1 MPLLWLSLAFLTGL
15 ALAKDQPAF
24 PAAFWA
30 GLCAA
35 GLLLAWLE
43 ARLIRI
49 PLLLRWRRFARLPF
63 TLLLAALAL
72 GGLRLVLALPS
83 FTPGDLAYSND
94 RGELTLRAGIASLP
108 EERAAGMRMRVA
120 VTALVNAD
128 GSLSP
133 MKGLAL
139 VTLPASEPWHYGDCL
154 EIRARP
160 VTPPEGGSF
169 SYREYL
175 ARQGVHSQL
184 AAPDAVRIGRGC
196 GSTLLSG
203 IYTLK
208 QRSAA
213 LLEALYPQP
222 EAALLNGILLGD
234 DSGLPESAQQAFR
247 DTGTA
252 HIVAISGF
260 NIAILA
266 GLIVALLG
274 RLLPR
279 GQAALAAVL
288 LIGAYTLL
296 VGGSP
301 PVVRAAIMGAVGLFG
316 GLIGR
321 RQAGANSL
329 TFTAALMCLFNP
341 WLPWDP
347 SFQLS
352 FMATLGL
359 VLYAEPL
366 QHWLTG
372 WLERRLPAHPGA
384 SGPDRASK
392 ARRIAAPLAE
402 YVLFTLAAQIT
413 TLPVIAYHFGR
424 LSFSA
429 LLANPLALPPQPAL
443 MVLGGLSLLGGLLWQ
458 PLGQLLAWLAW
469 PLAAYTLRITALLA
483 ELPGG
488 AISIGQITPA
498 LVLLF
503 YALLFAVTLLP
514 RLPANHALRRTVQPA
529 AWIAALGL
537 LAVTAW
543 SAALPLPDGRLHVE
557 FFSGGSALITT
568 PGGRSLLL
576 AGQVS
581 QPLKDALPSARCLDA
596 LVIFTAP
603 SSGLADLLER
613 CPPRQIYWAAPP
625 EASALDPLSSPQE
638 TLANGEAL
646 RLEDGLLLR
655 TVGRTAKGA
664 AMLLE
669 WRGLAVAWPNGLPP
683 GQVPAVQV
691 LALGEPDLAVDAQAW
706 QAQWILV
713 EGDGPAHWTRLNQWL
728 RLSSD
733 GQQMWIEG
741 R

>member
-1 MPLLWLSLAFLTGL
+1 LPLLWLSLAFLLGL
-15 ALAKDQPAF
+15 ALAKVEPAL

-35 GLLLAWLE
+35 GVLLAWLE
-43 ARLIRI
+43 ARRVRI
-49 PLLLRWRRFARLPF
+49 PVLLRWRRFARVPF
-63 TLLLAALAL
+63 ALLLAAAGL
-72 GGLRLVLALPS
+72 GGLRLVLAQPA
-83 FTPGDLAYSND
+83 FTPGDLAYYND
-94 RGELTLRAGIASLP
+94 RGELTLRAGVASLP
-108 EERAAGMRMRVA
+108 EVRAAGTRLRVA
-120 VTALVNAD
+120 ATAQVNAD

-133 MKGLAL
+133 LSGLAL
-139 VTLPASEPWHYGDCL
+139 VTLPAGETWRYGDCL

-184 AAPDAVRIGRGC
+184 AAPSVVRTGRGC
-196 GSTLLSG
+196 GSALLSA
-203 IYTLK
+203 IYGLK
-208 QRSAA
+208 QRSSAVLA
-213 LLEALYPQP
+213 KLYPQP
-222 EAALLNGILLGD
+222 EAALLEGILLGD

-266 GLIVALLG
+266 GLMVALLG

-279 GQAALAAVL
+279 AQAALAAVL

-321 RQAGANSL
+321 QQAGANSL
-329 TFTAALMCLFNP
+329 TFTAAVMCLFNP

-359 VLYAEPL
+359 VLYAEPM
-366 QHWLTG
+366 QRWLTG
-372 WLERRLPAHPGA
+372 WLERRLPAN
-384 SGPDRASK
+384 S
-392 ARRIAAPLAE
+392 ARRIAALLAE

-413 TLPVIAYHFGR
+413 TLPVIAYHFNR

-429 LLANPLALPPQPAL
+429 LLANPLVLPPQPAL
-443 MVLGGLSLLGGLLWQ
+443 MVLGGLSMVGGLLWQ

-483 ELPGG
+483 QLPGG
-488 AISIGQITPA
+488 AVSIGQISPA
-498 LVLLF
+498 LALLF
-503 YALLFAVTLLP
+503 YVLLFAVTLLP
-514 RLPANHALRRTVQPA
+514 RLPAGHVLRRTVQPA
-529 AWIAALGL
+529 AWIMAAGL
-537 LAVTAW
+537 LAATAW
-543 SAALPLPDGRLHVE
+543 SAALPLPDGRLHVQ
-557 FFSGGSALITT
+557 FFKGSSALITT

-576 AGQVS
+576 AGQSS
-581 QPLKDALPSARCLDA
+581 QPFKDALPSNRCLDA
-596 LVIFTAP
+596 LVVFSAP
-603 SSGLADLLER
+603 SSELADLLER

-625 EASALDPLSSPQE
+625 EASALDQLSSPQE
-638 TLANGEAL
+638 TLAEGETL

-655 TVGRTAKGA
+655 PLGRTAQGA
-664 AMLLE
+664 AVLLE

-683 GQVPAVQV
+683 GQVPAAQV
-691 LALGEPDLAVDAQAW
+691 LVLNQPDLVYDPAAR
-706 QAQWILV
+706 QAQWIIV
-713 EGDGPAHWTRLNQWL
+713 DGDGPPHWTKLNQWL
-728 RLSSD
+728 RLTTD
-733 GQQMWIEG
+733 GAQMWLEG
-741 R
+741 K

>member
-1 MPLLWLSLAFLTGL
+1 MPLLWLSLAFLMGL
-15 ALAKDQPAF
+15 ALAKDGLFLPTAL
-24 PAAFWA
+24 WA
-30 GLCAA
+30 GLFVA

-43 ARLIRI
+43 ARMARI
-49 PLLLRWRRFARLPF
+49 PLLLRWRRFARIPVA
-63 TLLLAALAL
+63 LLLAAIGL
-72 GGLRLVLALPS
+72 GGLRLALAQPALTS
-83 FTPGDLAYSND
+83 GDLAFYND
-94 RGELTLRAGIASLP
+94 RGELTLRASVASLP
-108 EERAAGMRMRVA
+108 EERATGTRLRVA
-120 VTALVNAD
+120 VTALVNDD

-133 MKGLAL
+133 VKGLAL
-139 VTLPASEPWHYGDCL
+139 VTLPVDETWRYGDCL

-160 VTPPEGGSF
+160 STPPEGGSF

-175 ARQGVHSQL
+175 ARQGVLSQL
-184 AAPDAVRIGRGC
+184 SAPSAERIGRGC
-196 GSTLLSG
+196 GSLLLSG
-203 IYTLK
+203 IYALK

-213 LLEALYPQP
+213 LLETLYPQP
-222 EAALLNGILLGD
+222 EAALLEGILLGD
-234 DSGLPESAQQAFR
+234 DSGLPENAQQAFR

-266 GLIVALLG
+266 GLMVTLLG

-279 GQAALAAVL
+279 AQAALGAVL

-321 RQAGANSL
+321 QQAGANSL

-359 VLYAEPL
+359 VLYAGPL
-366 QHWLTG
+366 QNWLNG
-372 WLERRLPAHPGA
+372 WLERHLPAN
-384 SGPDRASK
+384 S
-392 ARRIAAPLAE
+392 ARRVGAPLSE
-402 YVLFTLAAQIT
+402 YVLFTLAAQVT

-443 MVLGGLSLLGGLLWQ
+443 MVLGGLSLVGGLIWQ

-483 ELPGG
+483 GLPGG
-488 AISIGQITPA
+488 AVSIGQITPA
-498 LVLLF
+498 LALLF

-514 RLPANHALRRTVQPA
+514 RLPANHVLRRTVQPA
-529 AWIAALGL
+529 AWIAAAGL

-576 AGQVS
+576 AGQTS

-596 LVIFTAP
+596 LVIYTAP

-625 EASALDPLSSPQE
+625 QASALDPLPSPQE
-638 TLANGEAL
+638 TLAAGEAL

-655 TVGRTAKGA
+655 PAGRTAQGA

-669 WRGLAVAWPNGLPP
+669 WRNLAVAWPNGLPP
-683 GQVPAVQV
+683 GLLPAAQV
-691 LALGEPDLAVDAQAW
+691 LVLGEPDLTADAQVW
-706 QAQWILV
+706 QAQWIIA
-713 EGDGPAHWTRLNQWL
+713 EGDGPPHWTRLNQCL
-728 RLSSD
+728 RLSTD
-733 GQQMWIEG
+733 GHQMWLEG
-741 R
+741 NPGP